1 MIKYVVSLV
10 ILAVSFTANAQTN
23 KAGSLTFWENLKKH
37 CGKSYQGDIVAG
49 AKEGDGFTGQ
59 KLVMHVKS
67 CEENRI
73 RIPFNVGDDLSRTWI
88 LTLDEKNLIQLKHDH
103 RHQDGSE
110 DQVTQYGGK
119 ASNTGFENLQMFPA
133 DQYTSNLIGYASGNV
148 WWITLDNK
156 KFTYNLRRVGTDRIF
171 SVSFNLEK
179 PVETPPSPWGWK
191 D

>member
-1 MIKYVVSLV
+1 MTKYIASFVFLV
-10 ILAVSFTANAQTN
+10 FFSTINSQTN
-23 KAGSLTFWENLKKH
+23 KTGSLTFWANLKKH
-37 CGKSYQGDIVAG
+37 CGKSYQGEILAG
-49 AKEGDGFTGQ
+49 GKEGDGFTGQ

-67 CEENRI
+67 CEYNRI
-73 RIPFNVGDDLSRTWI
+73 RIPFNVGDNLSRTWV

-133 DQYTSNLIGYASGNV
+133 DQQTSDLIGYASGNV
-148 WWITLDNK
+148 WWITLDQK
-156 KFTYNLRRVGTDRIF
+156 TFTYSLRRMGTERVF

-179 PVETPPSPWGWK
+179 PIETPPSPWGWK